1 MTTRDFWSYCG
12 SLALLA
18 FLASWAALAYGIT
31 GRLPLVGA
39 LLGVAGSAFY
49 IQYEL
54 ARRAQHR
61 SRIVRRNI
69 LRRCVLPAITM
80 LGSALLPLAYFGS
93 LLSQG

>member
-12 SLALLA
+12 SLGLLA
-18 FLASWAALAYGIT
+18 FLASWAALAHGVT

-39 LLGVAGSAFY
+39 LLGAAGSAFY

-61 SRIVRRNI
+61 SHIARRSI
-69 LRRCVLPAITM
+69 LLRCVLPAITM
-80 LGSALLPLAYFGS
+80 LGSALLPVAYFGA
-93 LLSQG
+93 LVSQG